1 MRFIVPEVN
10 GKQHCLAIHMKREV
24 QDCKILQLVLQRQ
37 VVKLNIDINSRK
49 LSL

>member
-1 MRFIVPEVN
+1 MRFIVPDVN
-10 GKQHCLAIHMKREV
+10 GKQHCFAIHAKREV

>member
-1 MRFIVPEVN
+1 MRLIVPEVH
-10 GKQHCLAIHMKREV
+10 GKQHCFAIHAKREV